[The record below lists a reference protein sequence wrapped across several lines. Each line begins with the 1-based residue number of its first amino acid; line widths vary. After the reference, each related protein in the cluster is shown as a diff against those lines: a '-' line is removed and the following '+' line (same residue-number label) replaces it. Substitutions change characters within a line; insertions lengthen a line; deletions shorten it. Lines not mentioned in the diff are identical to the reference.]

1 MFNNLGGHKKHG
13 TKLEKLSSIHEIV
26 FNNINE
32 QKLNRKQEQLLKLKK
47 CLTKN

>member
-1 MFNNLGGHKKHG
+1 MEQNWKNYKVYMRLY
-13 TKLEKLSSIHEIV
+13 LI
-26 FNNINE
+26 NINE